1 MSSAEFLRAKAAGLR
16 ALAAQAKVP
25 EVIVQLELWARE
37 FVEEAERAEGI
48 APAPTVLVIAPKIG
62 SGA

>member
-1 MSSAEFLRAKAAGLR
+1 MSSAEFLRGKAAELR

-25 EVIVQLELWARE
+25 EVIVQLQLWARE
-37 FVEEAERAEGI
+37 CEEEAGRAEGS
-48 APAPTVLVIAPKIG
+48 AAAPTVLVIAPKIG